1 MTAYIAQTIANIL
14 AAIIITAGTVW
25 AITHWNK

>member
-1 MTAYIAQTIANIL
+1 MEIAQAIADIL

-25 AITHWNK
+25 AITHWNN